1 MYTPFNLSGRTA
13 IVTGGNGG
21 IGYGM
26 ASALLASG
34 AAVAIWG
41 SNPGKTQDAR
51 ARLAAELLNR
61 APDAVRVHFSGPAQE

>member
-1 MYTPFNLSGRTA
+1 MYQPFDLTGRAA

-41 SNPGKTQDAR
+41 SNADKT
-51 ARLAAELLNR
+51 
-61 APDAVRVHFSGPAQE
+61 